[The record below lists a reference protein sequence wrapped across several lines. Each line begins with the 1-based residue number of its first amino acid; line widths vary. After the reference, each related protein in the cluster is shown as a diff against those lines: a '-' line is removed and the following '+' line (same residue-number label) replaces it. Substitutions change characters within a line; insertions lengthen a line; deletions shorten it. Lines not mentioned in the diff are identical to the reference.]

1 MELQE
6 VIRIVPPGPP
16 DSSRLR
22 LVWYTDPI
30 SIWCWGCEPAIRRI
44 ETVYPEGVDVEVVM
58 GGLFEDFGPM
68 KEQFAR
74 MSGGQ
79 WKDSILAFMNAV
91 AEHHRMPMDPAAMLE
106 SIDDF
111 HSTWPGCIAA
121 KAAEFQGLPLA
132 RRYLRRL
139 REASLVEGRAIH
151 RRNVQVE
158 LASEAGLDPARF
170 VAALDDGTAEA
181 AFRADLD
188 VCRSRGVTGFPTFE
202 VGRGEVGVRIEGWQP
217 WEAFDETL
225 RKLEPGLRAR
235 RVDAAP
241 RNALELL
248 RRHGRCATREVAAV
262 FGTTDDEAEIL
273 LEELEAKG
281 EVRRRE
287 AGTGLMWEIAAKP

>member
-1 MELQE
+1 VQ
-6 VIRIVPPGPP
+6 VPRGQWGK
-16 DSSRLR
+16 LR

-44 ETVYPEGVDVEVVM
+44 EAVYPDDVEIEVVM

-68 KEQFAR
+68 REQFAR

-79 WKDSILAFMNAV
+79 WKDSILAFMSAV
-91 AEHHRMPMDPAAMLE
+91 AEHHRMPMNPAAMLE

-111 HSTWPGCIAA
+111 NSTWPGCIAA
-121 KAAEFQGLPLA
+121 KAAEFQGAVPA
-132 RRYLRRL
+132 KRYLRRL

-151 RRNVQVE
+151 RKGVQVE
-158 LASEAGLDPARF
+158 LASEAGLDAAAF
-170 VAALDDGTAEA
+170 ASALDDGAAEA
-181 AFRADLD
+181 AFRADLE
-188 VCRSRGVTGFPTFE
+188 VCRSRSVTGFPTFE
-202 VGRGEVGVRIEGWQP
+202 VGRGEVSVRIEGWQP

-225 RKLEPGLRAR
+225 RKIEPGLQPRT
-235 RVDAAP
+235 VDPLP
-241 RNALELL
+241 RNALEVL
-248 RRHGRCATREVAAV
+248 RRFGRCATREVGAV

-287 AGTGLMWEIAAKP
+287 AGTGLMWELATKA

>member
-1 MELQE
+1 MQ
-6 VIRIVPPGPP
+6 VPRGQWGK
-16 DSSRLR
+16 LR

-30 SIWCWGCEPAIRRI
+30 SIWCWGCEPAMRRI
-44 ETVYPEGVDVEVVM
+44 ETVYQDDVDIEIVM
-58 GGLFEDFGPM
+58 GGLFEDFTPM
-68 KEQFAR
+68 REQFAR

-111 HSTWPGCIAA
+111 NSTWPGCIAA
-121 KAAEFQGLPLA
+121 KAAEFQGAAPA
-132 RRYLRRL
+132 KTYLRRL

-151 RRNVQVE
+151 RKPVQVE
-158 LASEAGLDPARF
+158 LASEAGLDAATF
-170 VAALDDGTAEA
+170 SAALDDGTAEA
-181 AFRADLD
+181 AFRADLE

-202 VGRGEVGVRIEGWQP
+202 VGRGEVSVRIEGWQP

-225 RKLEPGLRAR
+225 RKIEPALQPNT
-235 RVDAAP
+235 VDPVP
-241 RNALELL
+241 RNALGIL

-273 LEELEAKG
+273 LEELESKG
-281 EVRRRE
+281 GVRRRE
-287 AGTGLMWEIAAKP
+287 AGTGLMWELATGASGSSAED